1 MLFIFLKEVI
11 FMKHFLS
18 TTFIFLGFAISS
30 QAIPAKVNFINCS
43 GSSSAG
49 LTTVNNVVST
59 ISGSFVTISNIPF
72 MGLPF
77 IQQAQIMGG
86 NSSGKNLDLKLHT
99 MITNQD
105 LTLRLENQSSKGY
118 LYGSNGRAQVLN
130 CQASIN

>member
-1 MLFIFLKEVI
+1 
-11 FMKHFLS
+11 MKHFLS
-18 TTFIFLGFAISS
+18 TAFIFLSLAISS
-30 QAIPAKVNFINCS
+30 EAIPAKINFLNCS

-59 ISGSFVTISNIPF
+59 AAGSYVTISNIPF

-77 IQQAQIMGG
+77 VQQAQIMGG
-86 NSSGKNLDLKLHT
+86 NSTGKNLDLKLHT

-105 LTLRLENQSSKGY
+105 LTLRLENQTSKGY
-118 LYGSNGRAQVLN
+118 LFGSNGRALVLN